1 MKYKFKELLCIF
13 FLIVFIRVITAQ
25 TYTTY
30 KSANEIGEELI
41 DILNVELIYEQDEND
56 FTDEFSFSVD
66 EFDSVI
72 YYSCDE
78 VMSVQELLIVK
89 LNNGED
95 TSSLVAAIEEKVS
108 QQVDLFD
115 NYADAQADLL
125 KNAIVETKG
134 NFVFYCVGENAQ
146 ACYDE
151 FKILV

>member
-1 MKYKFKELLCIF
+1 MKYKFKELICIF
-13 FLIVFIRVITAQ
+13 FLVVFVLVISAQ

-30 KSANEIGEELI
+30 KSASEIGESLI
-41 DILNVELIYEQDEND
+41 DILDVELIYEQDEND
-56 FTDEFSFSVD
+56 FEDEFSFSFD

-89 LNNGED
+89 LND
-95 TSSLVAAIEEKVS
+95 TGDTDALVASIEEKVS
-108 QQVDLFD
+108 QQIDLFD
-115 NYADAQADLL
+115 NYADTQADLL
-125 KNAIVETKG
+125 KNAIIETKG

-151 FKILV
+151 FKIIV